1 MTETPEIPAPP
12 NQSTHVLP
20 DAVKENIDSVA
31 EFYQREEAKISG
43 TQSIIEEIS
52 CHFGSPIYLGGFIL
66 FVVLWILANEFA
78 EYAGWNQFDEPPFI
92 WLQGIVGLNGVVITI
107 AVLIRQNRMAHVA
120 EQRAH
125 LNLHVN
131 LLAEQKTTKV
141 IQLLEE
147 LRQDSPNVKDRHD
160 PEVASMQRQTNP
172 HAMLNAIEA
181 QKGGKQDD

>member
-1 MTETPEIPAPP
+1 MKETPETTGRP
-12 NQSTHVLP
+12 NQSKHVLP
-20 DAVKENIDSVA
+20 DAVKDNIDSVA
-31 EFYQREEAKISG
+31 EYYRREEEKISG
-43 TQSIIEEIS
+43 TQSVIEEIT
-52 CHFGSPIYLGGFIL
+52 CHFGSPIYFGGFIL

-78 EYAGWNQFDEPPFI
+78 EYAGWRQFDAPPFF

-107 AVLIRQNRMAHVA
+107 VVLVRQNRMARLA

-125 LNLHVN
+125 LNLQVN

-160 PEVASMQRQTNP
+160 PEVASMQRQTDP

-181 QKGGKQDD
+181 QRDGKQDG